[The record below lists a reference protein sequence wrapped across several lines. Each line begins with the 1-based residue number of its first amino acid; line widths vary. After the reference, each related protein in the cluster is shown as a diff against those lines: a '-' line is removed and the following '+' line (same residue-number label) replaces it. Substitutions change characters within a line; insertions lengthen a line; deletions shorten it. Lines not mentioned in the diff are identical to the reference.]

1 MLGIFHDL
9 FPCNCRGIIMAS
21 ESPIGWCD
29 LPKYE
34 LTFGL
39 DERLIESYPALNVA
53 LRALSKILSN
63 DHLLVNFSAHFIP
76 FREYTGFFPVSF
88 TRNIQQKM
96 ILCF

>member
-1 MLGIFHDL
+1 MT
-9 FPCNCRGIIMAS
+9 S
-21 ESPIGWCD
+21 ECPIGWCD

-39 DERLIESYPALNVA
+39 DEILIESSPALNVA

-76 FREYTGFFPVSF
+76 FREYTGLFPVSF
-88 TRNIQQKM
+88 TREYRTKDDFV
-96 ILCF
+96 LLE